1 MSRNFYKSSINRK
14 NYYWK
19 TLLLVFSWIVYQS
32 VPVQAQ
38 TKVLID
44 DKMFEIDAR
53 MAIDSLYNRNND
65 GAWYL
70 MKPWRQSY
78 PDHPI
83 WLLWEGMELWWE
95 VLDDLADTSLDRK
108 FIEKMMEA
116 DFEASR
122 LLRREQDHKDA
133 LIIKAVST
141 SYIARLHSNR
151 EEWVRS
157 LQVGRAGYQAH
168 LRLVEVAP
176 DLPDNLFAEGM
187 KLYYSA
193 YIPEAYPVVRAVS
206 WFLPEGDKQGGIDT
220 LAEASQK
227 AVFARQE
234 AAYFLGTIYLNYE
247 REFEKAKILYKGLTD
262 RYPNNPYYRRL
273 YLRTLAQLNEYHEM
287 MRFFDETMEHWQKN
301 SLPENKVME
310 AEIWYWYGRA
320 QYYSGMLGA
329 SLESFSRS
337 VALGSK
343 LVNSRERDTHTLA
356 AFFAG
361 RASEQLRQHEE
372 ARKYYR
378 IAANQ
383 RAVPDA
389 SREARQRLRA
399 L

>member
-1 MSRNFYKSSINRK
+1 MVF
-14 NYYWK
+14 
-19 TLLLVFSWIVYQS
+19 LLLPFLISLQTVSL
-32 VPVQAQ
+32 QAQ

-44 DKMFEIDAR
+44 DRMFEIDAR
-53 MAIDSLYNRNND
+53 LAIDSLYNRNHD

-70 MKPWRQSY
+70 MNPWKESY
-78 PDHPI
+78 PEHPI
-83 WLLWEGMELWWE
+83 WHLWEGMELWWD

-122 LLRREQDHKDA
+122 LLRREPDHKDA

-168 LRLVEVAP
+168 LRLLEVAP

-193 YIPEAYPVVRAVS
+193 YIPENYPVVRAVS
-206 WFLPEGDKQGGIDT
+206 WFLPDGDRRGGIDT
-220 LAEASQK
+220 LTEASQK

-247 REFEKAKILYKGLTD
+247 GEYEKARILYKGLTD
-262 RYPNNPYYRRL
+262 RFPDNPYYRRL
-273 YLRTLAQLNEYHEM
+273 YLRTLAQLSEYREM
-287 MRFFDETMEHWQKN
+287 IQFFDETMQHWHEN
-301 SLPENKVME
+301 NLPENKVME

-320 QYYSGMLGA
+320 QYNSGMLPA

-337 VALGSK
+337 VALGSD

-356 AFFAG
+356 SFFAG
-361 RASEQLRQHEE
+361 SASEQLRLQEE
-372 ARKYYR
+372 AKKYYT
-378 IAANQ
+378 IAAAQ
-383 RAVPDA
+383 RAVPNV

>member
-1 MSRNFYKSSINRK
+1 MYCQFFRSSANRSPIL
-14 NYYWK
+14 WK
-19 TLLLVFSWIVYQS
+19 AFLFLSVLFFLYS
-32 VPVQAQ
+32 VPVKAQ

-44 DKMFEIDAR
+44 DRMFEIDAR

-70 MKPWRQSY
+70 MSPWRESY

-95 VLDDLADTSLDRK
+95 VLDDLANTSLDRK

-122 LLRREQDHKDA
+122 LLRREPDHKDA
-133 LIIKAVST
+133 LIIKAVSI

-168 LRLVEVAP
+168 LRLLEVAP
-176 DLPDNLFAEGM
+176 ELPDNLFAEGM

-193 YIPEAYPVVRAVS
+193 YIPETYPVVRAVS
-206 WFLPEGDKQGGIDT
+206 WFLPEGDRQGGIDT
-220 LAEASQK
+220 LREASQR

-247 REFEKAKILYKGLTD
+247 NEFDKAKTLYKGLVD
-262 RYPNNPYYRRL
+262 SFPDNPYYRRL
-273 YLRTLAQLNEYHEM
+273 YLRTLAQLFEYHEM
-287 MRFFDETMEHWQKN
+287 MRFFDETMEHWHQN
-301 SLPENKVME
+301 NLPENKVME

-320 QYYSGMLGA
+320 QYYSGLLSA

-337 VALGSK
+337 VAIGSE
-343 LVNSRERDTHTLA
+343 LVNARERDTHTLA

-361 RASEQLRQHEE
+361 RASEQLRLQDE
-372 ARKYYR
+372 ARKYYA
-378 IAANQ
+378 IAAAQ

>member
-1 MSRNFYKSSINRK
+1 MVFLFLPFLI
-14 NYYWK
+14 
-19 TLLLVFSWIVYQS
+19 TLQTVSL
-32 VPVQAQ
+32 QAQ

-44 DKMFEIDAR
+44 DRMFEIDAR
-53 MAIDSLYNRNND
+53 LAIDSLYNRNHD
-65 GAWYL
+65 GAWYH
-70 MKPWRQSY
+70 MNPWKESY
-78 PDHPI
+78 PEHPI
-83 WLLWEGMELWWE
+83 WLLWEGMELWWD
-95 VLDDLADTSLDRK
+95 VLDDLADTSLDGK

-122 LLRREQDHKDA
+122 LLRREPDHKDA

-168 LRLVEVAP
+168 LRLLEIAP

-193 YIPEAYPVVRAVS
+193 YIPENYPVVRAVS
-206 WFLPEGDKQGGIDT
+206 WFLPDGDRRGGIDT
-220 LAEASQK
+220 LTEASQK

-247 REFEKAKILYKGLTD
+247 GEYEKAMILFKGLTD
-262 RYPNNPYYRRL
+262 RFPDNPYYRRL
-273 YLRTLAQLNEYHEM
+273 YLRTLAQLSEYREM
-287 MRFFDETMEHWQKN
+287 MQFFDETMQHWHEN
-301 SLPENKVME
+301 NLPENKVME

-320 QYYSGMLGA
+320 QYNSGMLPA

-337 VALGSK
+337 VALGSD

-356 AFFAG
+356 SFFAG
-361 RASEQLRQHEE
+361 SASEQLRLQEE
-372 ARKYYR
+372 AKKYYT
-378 IAANQ
+378 IAAAQ
-383 RAVPDA
+383 RAVPNV